1 MGSGLHF
8 NSSPLKGPHFVISA
22 FPRLLAGPKVA
33 MKQVQAELS
42 PFYRS
47 SRGVPTGSVPFT
59 LSCMGT
65 GHILSAAGMAPQH
78 GGKSAQLPEITGAFS
93 LIPLPHFSF
102 PFLAQPASHT
112 PTPFHLTHMCHC
124 VRACT
129 HTHTH
134 THTHPL
140 LSPRTDLFIRV
151 FVVPWYNVVSPHST
165 PKPLLSFILNPHL
178 LSHCLQIGYVS
189 KPL

>member
-8 NSSPLKGPHFVISA
+8 NSNPLKGPHFVISA

-47 SRGVPTGSVPFT
+47 SRAVPTGSVPFT

-65 GHILSAAGMAPQH
+65 GHILSPTGMAPQR

-102 PFLAQPASHT
+102 PFLAHPASHT
-112 PTPFHLTHMCHC
+112 PTPFHLAHMRHC
-124 VRACT
+124 MRACT

-134 THTHPL
+134 THTLYCHLAQICSSGFLLCLGTMWFPL
-140 LSPRTDLFIRV
+140 IQHRNLFYPLSSIPTYYLIACR
-151 FVVPWYNVVSPHST
+151 
-165 PKPLLSFILNPHL
+165 
-178 LSHCLQIGYVS
+178 
-189 KPL
+189 